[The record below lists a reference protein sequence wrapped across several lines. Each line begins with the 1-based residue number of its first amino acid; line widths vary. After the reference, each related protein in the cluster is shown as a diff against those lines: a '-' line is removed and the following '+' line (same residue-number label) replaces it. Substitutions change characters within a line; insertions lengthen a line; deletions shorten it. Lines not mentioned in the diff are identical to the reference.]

1 MGQLENLGFVGDG
14 SEWAADH
21 AHATGYA
28 FVLIDGCASLFVAF
42 DGFYAAG
49 AFTWTFFMGDGIVR
63 TDCFASSAVDAF
75 ILVDKGFAVYHGDG
89 AFGAGEHTGMC
100 DAAAAHVADFVFVG
114 FACGT
119 CRWDYLHKRWF
130 VIFLVNVAGFYS
142 VGQMDGT
149 VLRTERKAHG
159 QADTFACNSSFTVD
173 TFTVFRTFFYDVV
186 GNGFNIVDQGFVRG
200 FKSDLRNFC
209 KNLSS
214 DLFNWCVEISHR
226 VSPFQNKINKM
237 FSTHF
242 SFILK

>member
-1 MGQLENLGFVGDG
+1 MGQLENLGFVRDG

-21 AHATGYA
+21 AHAAGYA
-28 FVLIDGCASLFVAF
+28 FVLIDGCASLFVTF

-49 AFTWTFFMGDGIVR
+49 AFAGAFFVGDGVVG
-63 TDCFASSAVDAF
+63 TDGFASSAMDAF
-75 ILVDKGFAVYHGDG
+75 ILVDKGFSVYHGDG
-89 AFGAGEHTGMC
+89 AFGTGEHTGMC

-149 VLRTERKAHG
+149 VLRAEGKSHG
-159 QADTFACNSSFTVD
+159 QADAFARNGSFTVD
-173 TFTVFRTFFYDVV
+173 TFAVFRTFLYNIV

-200 FKSDLRNFC
+200 FKSDLCNFG
-209 KNLSS
+209 KNLSP
-214 DLFNWCVEISHR
+214 DLFYWCVKISHR
-226 VSPFQNKINKM
+226 CSPLQNKLIKC
-237 FSTHF
+237 FPRTFYLS
-242 SFILK
+242 